1 MSNEPD
7 GYTSGSTAATEE
19 DGSSELLEQLHTDL
33 NRFKLERARCNRH
46 IRNMSAR
53 VESIRNE
60 LYPRSDDGNVTPT
73 PVTDN
78 ERYIINRR
86 IDEAKQLVAD
96 LRNRLE
102 EIELNIGHTEG
113 LLTRIMIHP
122 PFMDPPATGGA
133 RRSQVVPPTRRRPRR
148 RKTAKRKRKSHKKT
162 RKKKTRKHKAR

>member
-1 MSNEPD
+1 MSGEGD
-7 GYTSGSTAATEE
+7 GYTSDFPSISTTG
-19 DGSSELLEQLHTDL
+19 DGSSEFLEQLHADLTEFRTD
-33 NRFKLERARCNRH
+33 RAENLLH
-46 IRNMSAR
+46 IYNMSAR

-60 LYPRSDDGNVTPT
+60 LYPRSNDGNVTPT

-113 LLTRIMIHP
+113 LRAMIINPVTP
-122 PFMDPPATGGA
+122 PGTPPAAGGA
-133 RRSQVVPPTRRRPRR
+133 RRSQVVPPDPQAAAPAQDSQT
-148 RKTAKRKRKSHKKT
+148 KT
-162 RKKKTRKHKAR
+162 

>member
-7 GYTSGSTAATEE
+7 GYTSGSTTATEE
-19 DGSSELLEQLHTDL
+19 DGSSEFLEQLHIDL

-73 PVTDN
+73 PVTPN
-78 ERYIINRR
+78 ERTNINRR

-113 LLTRIMIHP
+113 LLTMMTNPLP
-122 PFMDPPATGGA
+122 PFMEPPATGG
-133 RRSQVVPPTRRRPRR
+133 RRRTRR
-148 RKTAKRKRKSHKKT
+148 RKTVKRKRKSRKKT
-162 RKKKTRKHKAR
+162 RKRARR

>member
-7 GYTSGSTAATEE
+7 GYTSGSTTTTEE
-19 DGSSELLEQLHTDL
+19 DGSLDFLEQLHIDL

-73 PVTDN
+73 PVTDDD
-78 ERYIINRR
+78 RQDINRR
-86 IDEAKQLVAD
+86 VDEAKQVVAA
-96 LRNRLE
+96 LHNRLE
-102 EIELNIGHTEG
+102 EIDLNIGHTQG

-122 PFMDPPATGGA
+122 PFMEPPAAGGA
-133 RRSQVVPPTRRRPRR
+133 RPTRGKPRR
-148 RKTAKRKRKSHKKT
+148 RKTTKRKRKSRKKT